1 MAGRMLRRNPEY
13 ARDLIRSFVL
23 RQQRILEEIME
34 NARTEGNNNEQGE
47 TTPNA
52 ARAEVVEPE
61 EPVKPPTSLV
71 LRTKIYHAE
80 TKGAALEGE
89 YVASSVVS
97 MEEDDETNCT
107 ICFAPL
113 VDGE

>member
-1 MAGRMLRRNPEY
+1 MRPHVI
-13 ARDLIRSFVL
+13 DFFIRCDKLVSTVVN
-23 RQQRILEEIME
+23 R
-34 NARTEGNNNEQGE
+34 NNEQGE
-47 TTPNA
+47 TPNA
-52 ARAEVVEPE
+52 AWAGVEPE
-61 EPVKPPTSLV
+61 EAVKPPTSLV